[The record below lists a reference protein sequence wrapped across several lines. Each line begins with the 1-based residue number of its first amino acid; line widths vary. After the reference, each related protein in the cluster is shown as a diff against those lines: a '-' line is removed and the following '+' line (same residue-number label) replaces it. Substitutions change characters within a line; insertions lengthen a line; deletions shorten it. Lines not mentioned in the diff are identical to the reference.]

1 MQPLPQDHFFALVRK
16 ARRDAGL
23 SQSALAEKAGCRQSQ
38 ISAFEAG
45 VPGKIT
51 RETALRIAE
60 TLGIEPP
67 PEPRA
72 EQEAEAGASGA
83 GASMAGLA
91 RFGSGAAMPPESFC
105 PNFECLSNLPY
116 FIGEQLLFLPLPS
129 CGEGARC
136 AVCGELLERR
146 CPSCGAPFRG
156 RGGCCE
162 ACGRALIELPEG
174 VTDDPTQW
182 AAAQRAA
189 VSDFASMAALR
200 RAGAATP
207 WPQGL
212 LRR

>member
-1 MQPLPQDHFFALVRK
+1 MQPPPQAPFFALVRK

-45 VPGKIT
+45 VPGKIA
-51 RETALRIAE
+51 RETVLRIAE

-67 PEPRA
+67 PEPKA
-72 EQEAEAGASGA
+72 GQDEEAGVGA
-83 GASMAGLA
+83 ARAGLA
-91 RFGSGAAMPPESFC
+91 RFGSGAAMPPEPFC

-116 FIGEQLLFLPLPS
+116 FIGEQLLFLPLPY

-146 CPSCGAPFRG
+146 CPSCGAAFRG

-162 ACGRALIELPEG
+162 VCGRALVELPEG
-174 VTDDPTQW
+174 VADDPGQW

-200 RAGAATP
+200 RTGAATQ
-207 WPQGL
+207 WPPAPGL
-212 LRR
+212 FRR